1 MAAITN
7 VGPGAVQGPQINRL
21 ACRQI
26 GPASFEL
33 AFHVAT
39 LDPDKMLAG
48 RNMVTAL
55 TSNSAIVP
63 VAAVPRDKTSLPPS
77 TRPAAVIALADWA
90 ATGCPVP
97 TLLSPHQ
104 AAAATTSNPSKSFAV
119 N

>member
-1 MAAITN
+1 VAAITN

-48 RNMVTAL
+48 LNMVTRFDQQF
-55 TSNSAIVP
+55 SDCSG
-63 VAAVPRDKTSLPPS
+63 RRGSE
-77 TRPAAVIALADWA
+77 
-90 ATGCPVP
+90 G
-97 TLLSPHQ
+97 
-104 AAAATTSNPSKSFAV
+104 
-119 N
+119 